1 MDSLKQL
8 GLGICIW
15 GVIAIGV
22 KADGLTWTN
31 AASDG
36 WAPYLAQLNSTSNA
50 NTISFNNPPPIPTSP
65 APPLSAVPT
74 TTTIQANNISNI
86 PPTTTQAAPFSAGA
100 APTAAAP
107 VDGFINL
114 GTGPYPNAALIT
126 TGGAQPWYNSSQ
138 ISSFF
143 GGQPTPQ
150 QQQSFDNAVLQNVQ
164 QTFAQSGV
172 PITLTTNPNV
182 PALHTISLV
191 SNTGS
196 ASLSSAIGMTA
207 IGSSGFSFID
217 QITQSAQNLNQL
229 ELIVAHNISHELM
242 LALGVPENYDQTG
255 TYVDSKVANWT
266 MMVNPDAT
274 FSPAASQALI
284 AAIQNQSAT
293 PSSQLGAQSLN
304 PSPMTAPEPTTMA
317 LWRLRA
323 RPPSSHGVSAADE
336 QHHELNGRS
345 AVPSRMTAG

>member
-1 MDSLKQL
+1 MSSLKPL
-8 GLGICIW
+8 VLGIFLW
-15 GVIAIGV
+15 GGIATGV
-22 KADGLTWTN
+22 KADGFTVTN
-31 AASDG
+31 PGWDG
-36 WAPYLAQLNSTSNA
+36 WPTWLAQLNSTTSG
-50 NTISFNNPPPIPTSP
+50 NTISFNNPSPIPAAS

-74 TTTIQANNISNI
+74 TTPIQASTVSNI
-86 PPTTTQAAPFSAGA
+86 PPGTPQAAPFSA
-100 APTAAAP
+100 APASPSAAP
-107 VDGFINL
+107 VAGFINL
-114 GTGPYPNAALIT
+114 GTGPYPNAAMIT

-138 ISSFF
+138 LSSFF

-150 QQQSFDNAVLQNVQ
+150 QQQSFDNAVLQDVQ

-191 SNTGS
+191 SHTGS

-217 QITQSAQNLNQL
+217 QIAQSAQNLNQL

-255 TYVDSKVANWT
+255 TYVDSKLANWT

-284 AAIQNQSAT
+284 AAISNQTAT
-293 PSSQLGAQSLN
+293 ATSQLGAQGLN
-304 PSPMTAPEPTTMA
+304 PSPTAAPEPTAMA
-317 LWRLRA
+317 LWALAALAALAAHRVRSRRA
-323 RPPSSHGVSAADE
+323 ASRGGLGVDHIRA
-336 QHHELNGRS
+336 
-345 AVPSRMTAG
+345 